1 MQQQNQPER
10 RKEARRSSERD
21 AQQVMGEQPHGDE
34 DDESLQEP
42 ETVPNFLT
50 ARELQARDP
59 VKDEERR
66 REERRKNTL
75 GAREREAGARERE
88 G

>member
-10 RKEARRSSERD
+10 RKEARRSGERD
-21 AQQVMGEQPHGDE
+21 AQQVMGEQPRGEE
-34 DDESLQEP
+34 DDDTVQEP

-75 GAREREAGARERE
+75 AARDRVD
-88 G
+88 